1 MSPISY
7 TRRYLRL
14 CMRLVLLAV
23 LALNRAAA
31 ADQADPRLGELFAR
45 LRAAG
50 SASDAVAMETEI
62 WRIWGEITDP
72 DAQALYARGTAAM
85 AAGDGR
91 TASAAFDLLIQL
103 QPRFAEAW
111 NKRATLR
118 YLVGDDD
125 GSIAD
130 IRRTLV
136 LEPRHFGALSGLALI
151 LDRQGRPDEAAQSL
165 KAALAINPF
174 LPSGQKRLQL
184 LERKA
189 AGEPT

>member
-1 MSPISY
+1 M
-7 TRRYLRL
+7 RHCLRL
-14 CMRLVLLAV
+14 CIHLALLAV
-23 LALNRAAA
+23 LVLERAAV
-31 ADQADPRLGELFAR
+31 ADQTDPRLGDLFAQ
-45 LRAAG
+45 LRAA
-50 SASDAVAMETEI
+50 SAASHAIAIEAEI
-62 WRIWGEITDP
+62 WRIWGESSDA

-85 AAGDGR
+85 AAGDAR
-91 TASAAFDLLIQL
+91 TASAAFDLLVQV

-130 IRRTLV
+130 IRRTLA
-136 LEPRHFGALSGLALI
+136 LEPHHFGALSGLALI
-151 LDRQGRPDEAAQSL
+151 LERRGRPVEAARSL

-174 LPSGQKRLQL
+174 LPGGQERLRI

-189 AGEPT
+189 GGEPT

>member
-1 MSPISY
+1 M
-7 TRRYLRL
+7 RRYLRL
-14 CMRLVLLAV
+14 CMLLLFATV

-31 ADQADPRLGELFAR
+31 ADQTDPRLDGLFAR
-45 LRAAG
+45 LRTAG
-50 SASDAVAMETEI
+50 NASDAVAIEAEI

-85 AAGDGR
+85 AAGDVR
-91 TASAAFDLLIQL
+91 TASAAFDLLVQL
-103 QPRFAEAW
+103 QPGFAEAW

-118 YLVGDDD
+118 YLAGDDD

-130 IRRTLV
+130 IRQTLV

-151 LDRQGRPDEAAQSL
+151 LDRQGDPDEAAQSL
-165 KAALAINPF
+165 KAALAIDPF
-174 LPSGQKRLQL
+174 LPNGQKRLQL